1 MDWPLVNVLLICIL
15 SFSSITLYDRPA
27 EIFHPISLTEK
38 HKLFLKLAVDF
49 PEFSSSRPDDTLLT
63 ELFADGQ
70 VRLREDRPGLL
81 ISSTSW
87 TEDEDFS
94 ILLDALDGNL

>member
-1 MDWPLVNVLLICIL
+1 MATIVYVLLICIL
-15 SFSSITLYDRPA
+15 FFSAITLYDRPA

-38 HKLFLKLAVDF
+38 HELFLKRAVDF

-63 ELFADGQ
+63 ERFADGQ

>member
-1 MDWPLVNVLLICIL
+1 M
-15 SFSSITLYDRPA
+15 YDRPS

-38 HKLFLKLAVDF
+38 HELFLKLATNY

-63 ELFADGQ
+63 ERFADGQ
-70 VRLREDRPGLL
+70 VRLRDDRPGLL
-81 ISSTSW
+81 VSSTSW

-94 ILLDALDGNL
+94 ILLDALDGNFVILFLFILL